1 VFRRPARH
9 HRFNGRT
16 RGTRRAHR
24 DRVHDFAPIAEAST
38 PHWRRGQRSLGA
50 ANTWPVTAL
59 RCLTIAAYELLISM
73 VWAVDPAAPGTAEA
87 AQLATSRPT
96 RRGAQLA
103 TADPAFAGHIASPR
117 AGASADSGLSRHR
130 GPERHLDPTPNPTG
144 FHLFGLLNAREQS
157 GRCRGYGAPAG
168 GVRPIVMAA
177 SPRARR
183 ASKPDRQRRGSVVA
197 RVRDRGPQPQ
207 NIRRLAGECHGETDP
222 RRATPGGQACVP
234 TYIGAPARGSAVVVG
249 LHHRGRDT
257 TALGDV
263 PAVLGRPFPDRLIRL
278 PAVRP

>member
-16 RGTRRAHR
+16 RGTRRAHC

-144 FHLFGLLNAREQS
+144 FHLFGLINAREQRAVVVE
-157 GRCRGYGAPAG
+157 GTARPRGACARSSW
-168 GVRPIVMAA
+168 RPL
-177 SPRARR
+177 SPCEG
-183 ASKPDRQRRGSVVA
+183 ASKPDGQRRGSVVA
-197 RVRDRGPQPQ
+197 RVRGRGPQPQ
-207 NIRRLAGECHGETDP
+207 NIRRLASECHGETDP
-222 RRATPGGQACVP
+222 RR
-234 TYIGAPARGSAVVVG
+234 
-249 LHHRGRDT
+249 T
-257 TALGDV
+257 TQTVKRAY
-263 PAVLGRPFPDRLIRL
+263 RQT
-278 PAVRP
+278 